1 MITKQDIP
9 CIKDKCILYPICK
22 FKSDVRCD
30 ILKEYTDA
38 IYNELVMNET
48 ALVISHRV
56 LSTLRQVFPNIE
68 GVYKDL
74 ITRSMLI
81 NKKEREA
88 NS

>member
-1 MITKQDIP
+1 MITKEDIP
-9 CIKDKCILYPICK
+9 CIRDKCILYPICK
-22 FKSDVRCD
+22 FKSELRCD
-30 ILKEYTDA
+30 ILKEYADGV
-38 IYNELVMNET
+38 YDKLVIDET
-48 ALVISHRV
+48 AYIITKEV

-81 NKKEREA
+81 NKKERED